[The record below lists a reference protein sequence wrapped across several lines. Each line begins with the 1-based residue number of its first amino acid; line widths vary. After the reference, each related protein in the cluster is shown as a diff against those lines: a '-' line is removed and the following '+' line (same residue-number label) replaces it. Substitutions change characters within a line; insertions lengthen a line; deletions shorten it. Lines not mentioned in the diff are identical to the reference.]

1 MLPHTHF
8 VYGIVLSLIL
18 VIIMPQIGFIG
29 VSLIVLSG
37 VLIDFDHYLYY
48 IFKKKNFSLIS
59 AYNFFKTNRE
69 KFLFLPIEKRAQYH
83 GGWCVFHGFE
93 ALIIA
98 LILTFLFSEYFG
110 FVFIGMAFHLLLD
123 YAEQW
128 PFLKRKDRISS
139 AYDFLKFRKLKNINE
154 I

>member
-1 MLPHTHF
+1 M
-8 VYGIVLSLIL
+8 
-18 VIIMPQIGFIG
+18 
-29 VSLIVLSG
+29 
-37 VLIDFDHYLYY
+37 
-48 IFKKKNFSLIS
+48 
-59 AYNFFKTNRE
+59 RE
-69 KFLFLPIEKRAQYH
+69 RQFASVNV
-83 GGWCVFHGFE
+83 C
-93 ALIIA
+93 
-98 LILTFLFSEYFG
+98 ILTFLFSEYFG